1 MYALASPYALA
12 ISAVKARI
20 SPHRAS
26 LEELPPVST
35 PLPARV
41 AYQIQLQQADST
53 LQHLQ
58 KKHVRMVW
66 LRTIFFFGAFA
77 GLFFGYADVGY
88 RVPLLWLG
96 WTAAVAFLVAIVW
109 HEHLRLAISRQIAD
123 QQLLQRLLA
132 RLDRDWNQLPEQHL
146 LPEFAELPFADD
158 LDVAG
163 SASLLNLLSLA
174 GTLPGQRK
182 LHSWIAESTDWPTV
196 LLRQQAVRQMTNQR
210 EMRLSIVKTVQAH
223 SAGGHSAGNL
233 AKHVYGLPQWA
244 SSPQWL
250 PQHRLAHWLSYLGPA
265 LIACG
270 AVLVVIALASGEKT
284 VLPNIAV
291 GLLGGGLLLN
301 IIVTGLWGSWIHDIF
316 QQVTGSQRAT
326 AQFAELFESF
336 AKLPHDGG
344 LLDQIRK
351 VATEQ
356 PNCATRGFHKLLS
369 LVRLANL
376 QRDPLMYIVYLVL
389 QLTCMW
395 DFRILKLLERWKIRF
410 GADVAAWFDAL
421 GTCEA
426 IVSAA
431 TLADENRDWAFPEPQ
446 ADPGLKLN
454 GVAIGHPLLP
464 DGHRVPNDIKLASDR
479 PLLLVTGSNM
489 AGKSTFLRSLGLNL
503 VLARTGAP
511 VCAQQ
516 LSTPLFELATSI
528 RVRDSLR
535 DGVSFFMAELRRLK
549 EVVDLAHCRHEQTC
563 PSHPAPNQMAAGQ
576 VESTAAASKL
586 TQQSATPND
595 APILFLLDEI
605 LQGTNSRER
614 QLAVE
619 TVVQRLL
626 SYGACGLLS
635 THDLDLATV
644 ESIAQ
649 ASQVVHFH
657 EYFET
662 VDGKEVMRFDYKMRP
677 GSTPTTNAM
686 KLLKLVGLE

>member
-1 MYALASPYALA
+1 MP
-12 ISAVKARI
+12 
-20 SPHRAS
+20 
-26 LEELPPVST
+26 T

-41 AYQIQLQQADST
+41 AYQIQLQQADAA
-53 LQHLQ
+53 LELLRKQHVQ
-58 KKHVRMVW
+58 MIW
-66 LRTIFFFGAFA
+66 LRTIFFFSAFG
-77 GLFFGYADVGY
+77 GLFFGFADVGY
-88 RVPLLWLG
+88 RTPLLWFGGL
-96 WTAAVAFLVAIVW
+96 AAAAFLAAIVW
-109 HEHLRLAISRQIAD
+109 HEHLRLGILRQAAD
-123 QQLLQRLLA
+123 QQLLHRLLA
-132 RLDRDWNQLPEQHL
+132 RLDRDWNRLPEQHL
-146 LPEFAELPFADD
+146 LPEFAELSFADD

-163 SASLLNLLSLA
+163 GASLLNLLSLA
-174 GTLPGQRK
+174 GTLPGRRK
-182 LHSWIAESTDWPTV
+182 LQSWIAESTDWPTV
-196 LLRQQAVRQMTNQR
+196 RLRQQAVQKMTGQR
-210 EMRLSIVKTVQAH
+210 EMRLAIVKTVQAH
-223 SAGGHSAGNL
+223 NSAGQEKN
-233 AKHVYGLPQWA
+233 VYGLPQWA
-244 SSPQWL
+244 ASPPWL
-250 PQHRLAHWLSYLGPA
+250 PRHRLAHGLSYLGPA

-270 AVLVVIALASGEKT
+270 AVLVVIAITSGEKT
-284 VLPNIAV
+284 TLPNIAV

-301 IIVTGLWGSWIHDIF
+301 VIVTGLWGSWIHDIF
-316 QQVTGSQRAT
+316 QQATGSHQAT
-326 AQFAELFESF
+326 ARFAELFESF
-336 AKLPHDGG
+336 AKLPHDDG
-344 LLDQIRK
+344 LLDQVRQ

-356 PNCATRGFHKLLS
+356 SSCATRGFSKLLT

-376 QRDPLMYIVYLVL
+376 QRDPLMYVVYLIL

-395 DFRILKLLERWKIRF
+395 DFRILKMFERWKVRF
-410 GADVAAWFDAL
+410 GADVPEWFDAL

-431 TLADENRDWAFPEPQ
+431 TLADENRDWAYPEPQ
-446 ADPGLKLN
+446 LDPGIKLH
-454 GVAIGHPLLP
+454 GVAIGHPLLS
-464 DGHRVPNDIKLASDR
+464 DDDRVANDVRLASDR

-516 LSTPLFELATSI
+516 FSTPLFELATSI

-549 EVVDLAHCRHEQTC
+549 DVVDLAHRRHQLTC
-563 PSHPAPNQMAAGQ
+563 PDQADLIQAASVATDRVPAPPA
-576 VESTAAASKL
+576 
-586 TQQSATPND
+586 

-644 ESIAQ
+644 ESIERV
-649 ASQVVHFH
+649 SQVVHFH

-662 VDGKEVMRFDYKMRP
+662 VDGKEVMRFDYKMHP

>member
-1 MYALASPYALA
+1 M
-12 ISAVKARI
+12 
-20 SPHRAS
+20 
-26 LEELPPVST
+26 ST

-41 AYQIQLQQADST
+41 AYQIQLQQADT
-53 LQHLQ
+53 AVEHLQ
-58 KKHVRMVW
+58 KQQVRMVW
-66 LRTIFFFGAFA
+66 LRTIFFFAAFA
-77 GLFFGYADVGY
+77 GLFFGYANVGY
-88 RVPLLWLG
+88 RTPLLWLG
-96 WTAAVAFLVAIVW
+96 WLAALAFLAAIVW
-109 HEHLRLAISRQIAD
+109 HEQLRQGILRQIAD
-123 QQLLQRLLA
+123 QQLLKRLLA

-146 LPEFAELPFADD
+146 LPEFAELSFADD

-163 SASLLNLLSLA
+163 GASLLNLLSLA
-174 GTLPGQRK
+174 GTLPGRRTLQ
-182 LHSWIAESTDWPTV
+182 SWIADSTDWPTV
-196 LLRQQAVRQMTNQR
+196 QLRQQAVQKMTGQR

-223 SAGGHSAGNL
+223 NAGEQGRNI
-233 AKHVYGLPQWA
+233 YGLPQWA
-244 SSPQWL
+244 ASPPWL
-250 PQHRLAHWLSYLGPA
+250 PQHRLAHLLSYLGPA
-265 LIACG
+265 LIVGG
-270 AVLVVIALASGEKT
+270 AALVAIALASGEKT
-284 VLPNIAV
+284 LLPNIAV

-316 QQVTGSQRAT
+316 QQVTGSQQAT
-326 AQFAELFESF
+326 AQFGALFESF
-336 AKLPHDGG
+336 AKLPRDDG
-344 LLDQIRK
+344 LLDQIRQ

-356 PNCATRGFHKLLS
+356 PSCATRGFNKLQT
-369 LVRLANL
+369 LVQLANL
-376 QRDPLMYIVYLVL
+376 QRDPLMYIVYLML

-395 DFRILKLLERWKIRF
+395 DFRILKRLERWKFRF
-410 GADVAAWFDAL
+410 GADVAEWFEAL

-431 TLADENRDWAFPEPQ
+431 TLADENRDWTYPEPQ
-446 ADPGLKLN
+446 SAPGIKLH
-454 GVAIGHPLLP
+454 GLAVGHPLLR
-464 DGHRVPNDIKLASDR
+464 DEDRVPNDIKLTSER

-511 VCAQQ
+511 VCAQKF
-516 LSTPLFELATSI
+516 STPLFELATSI

-549 EVVDLAHCRHEQTC
+549 EVVDLAHCRHEQICTSKINSNQAVSEQDESSQATS
-563 PSHPAPNQMAAGQ
+563 PPATNG
-576 VESTAAASKL
+576 
-586 TQQSATPND
+586 SACSA

-619 TVVQRLL
+619 TVIQRLL

-644 ESIAQ
+644 ESMEQ
-649 ASQVVHFH
+649 VSQVVHFH

>member
-1 MYALASPYALA
+1 M
-12 ISAVKARI
+12 
-20 SPHRAS
+20 
-26 LEELPPVST
+26 ST
-35 PLPARV
+35 LLPARV
-41 AYQIQLQQADST
+41 AYQIQLQQADT
-53 LQHLQ
+53 TVEHLQ
-58 KKHVRMVW
+58 KQQLRMVW
-66 LRTIFFFGAFA
+66 LRTIFFFAAFG
-77 GLFFGYADVGY
+77 GLFFGYANVGY
-88 RVPLLWLG
+88 RTPLLWLG
-96 WTAAVAFLVAIVW
+96 WLAALAFLVAIVW
-109 HEHLRLAISRQIAD
+109 HEQLRQGILRQIAD
-123 QQLLQRLLA
+123 QQLLKRLLA
-132 RLDRDWNQLPEQHL
+132 RLDRDWNQLPEQLL
-146 LPEFAELPFADD
+146 LPEFAELSFADD

-174 GTLPGQRK
+174 GTLPGRRK
-182 LHSWIAESTDWPTV
+182 LQSWIAESTDWPTV
-196 LLRQQAVRQMTNQR
+196 RLRQQAVQKMTSER
-210 EMRLSIVKTVQAH
+210 EMRLAIVKTVQAH
-223 SAGGHSAGNL
+223 SAGEQGRNI
-233 AKHVYGLPQWA
+233 YGLPQWA
-244 SSPQWL
+244 ASPQWL
-250 PQHRLAHWLSYLGPA
+250 PQHRLAYLLSYLGPV

-270 AVLVVIALASGEKT
+270 AALVAVALASGEKT
-284 VLPNIAV
+284 LLPNIAV

-316 QQVTGSQRAT
+316 QQVTGSQQAT
-326 AQFAELFESF
+326 AQFGELFESF
-336 AKLPHDGG
+336 AKLPRDDG
-344 LLDQIRK
+344 LLDQIRQIT
-351 VATEQ
+351 TEQ
-356 PNCATRGFHKLLS
+356 PSCATRGFDKLQT

-376 QRDPLMYIVYLVL
+376 QRDPLMYIVYLML
-389 QLTCMW
+389 QLTFMW
-395 DFRILKLLERWKIRF
+395 DFRILKRLERWKVRF
-410 GADVAAWFDAL
+410 GTDVAEWFDAL

-431 TLADENRDWAFPEPQ
+431 TLADENRDWTYPEPQ
-446 ADPGLKLN
+446 LDPGIKLH
-454 GVAIGHPLLP
+454 GLAVGHPLLR
-464 DGHRVPNDIKLASDR
+464 DEDRVPNDIKLTSER

-511 VCAQQ
+511 VCAQE
-516 LSTPLFELATSI
+516 LTTPLFELATSI

-549 EVVDLAHCRHEQTC
+549 EVVDLAHCRHERICSTQTTANRAISEQVDSSQVASV
-563 PSHPAPNQMAAGQ
+563 PASHSSASHSS
-576 VESTAAASKL
+576 VSTA
-586 TQQSATPND
+586 

-644 ESIAQ
+644 ESIEQ
-649 ASQVVHFH
+649 VSQVVHFH

>member
-1 MYALASPYALA
+1 MLWVCSGE
-12 ISAVKARI
+12 SV
-20 SPHRAS
+20 HRS
-26 LEELPPVST
+26 RLSSTPRFPRRVTPLST

-41 AYQIQLQQADST
+41 AYQIQLQQADAT
-53 LQHLQ
+53 LEQLQ
-58 KKHVRMVW
+58 RKHVRMVW
-66 LRTIFFFGAFA
+66 LRTIFFFTAVA
-77 GLFFGYADVGY
+77 GLFFGYADVGL
-88 RVPLLWLG
+88 RTPLLWLG
-96 WTAAVAFLVAIVW
+96 WAAALAFLIAIVW
-109 HEHLRLAISRQIAD
+109 HEHLRLGIARQIAD
-123 QQLLQRLLA
+123 QQLLRRLLA

-174 GTLPGQRK
+174 GTLPGRRK
-182 LHSWIAESTDWPTV
+182 LQSWIAESTDWPTV
-196 LLRQQAVRQMTNQR
+196 RLRQQAVRQMSGQR

-223 SAGGHSAGNL
+223 SAGGQAKGDEG
-233 AKHVYGLPQWA
+233 KHVYGLPQWA
-244 SSPQWL
+244 ASPQWL
-250 PQHRLAHWLSYLGPA
+250 PEHRLAHWLSYLGPA

-270 AVLVVIALASGEKT
+270 AILVVVALLSGEQA
-284 VLPNIAV
+284 VLPNVAV

-301 IIVTGLWGSWIHDIF
+301 IIITGLWGSWIHDIF

-336 AKLPHDGG
+336 AKLPRDDG

-356 PNCATRGFHKLLS
+356 PSCATRGFSKLLR

-376 QRDPLMYIVYLVL
+376 QRDPLMYIVYLLL

-395 DFRILKLLERWKIRF
+395 DFRILKLLERWKVRF
-410 GADVAAWFDAL
+410 GADVAEWFDAL

-431 TLADENRDWAFPEPQ
+431 TLADENRDWAYPEPQ
-446 ADPGLKLN
+446 LDPALKLH
-454 GVAIGHPLLP
+454 GVAIGHPLLA
-464 DGHRVPNDIKLASDR
+464 DKHRVANDIKLASDR

-511 VCAQQ
+511 VCAQK

-563 PSHPAPNQMAAGQ
+563 PSQPAPTQIAARQ
-576 VESTAAASKL
+576 VESTTAAARL
-586 TQQSATPND
+586 TEQPAVSAA
-595 APILFLLDEI
+595 APLLFLLDEI

-657 EYFET
+657 EFFET